1 MGGRT
6 IPIFC
11 FKYKGERLGFYHS
24 LLGGSASGALLEEII
39 AKGGKQILFFG
50 SCGSLD
56 KTISSGNLIVPTHA
70 YRDEGTSYHYLPPGD
85 YLTIPTSA
93 RLAEIFTSMGVPFR
107 QTRVWT
113 TDSFYRETRKNR
125 EMRKREG
132 CSAVDMECASVMAV
146 GLFRKIPVYQFLYTA
161 DCLDGSR
168 WDPRILGKWPDEL
181 RQAVLRIALETA
193 IRL

>member
-1 MGGRT
+1 MR
-6 IPIFC
+6 C
-11 FKYKGERLGFYHS
+11 WK
-24 LLGGSASGALLEEII
+24 EII

-56 KTISSGNLIVPTHA
+56 KTISSWKSHHSHHA

-168 WDPRILGKWPDEL
+168 WDPRILGKWPGRTASGCFAHCAGNRHPAYKS
-181 RQAVLRIALETA
+181 RQRKRIRCL
-193 IRL
+193 LSS

>member
-1 MGGRT
+1 MG
-6 IPIFC
+6 I
-11 FKYKGERLGFYHS
+11 
-24 LLGGSASGALLEEII
+24 
-39 AKGGKQILFFG
+39 
-50 SCGSLD
+50 
-56 KTISSGNLIVPTHA
+56 
-70 YRDEGTSYHYLPPGD
+70 
-85 YLTIPTSA
+85 
-93 RLAEIFTSMGVPFR
+93 PFR